1 MDPPLKW
8 DHRIVELPYS
18 RTPSLCT
25 EVISCSLGGK
35 YQKSR
40 IKPYFLTKAK
50 KWTYY
55 ILVGSYKHKHGSY
68 LAISSLNIV
77 SNKFYKKPVPPFK
90 FFWIKYHQK
99 NLPEVLRYE
108 KKSFNLWLLRYQY
121 FHDSTCWDGDK
132 IYYNGYNMFLNIAK
146 CFNFFIWWL
155 LKKLSSFC
163 CSFGC

>member
-90 FFWIKYHQK
+90 FFLDQISQ
-99 NLPEVLRYE
+99 
-108 KKSFNLWLLRYQY
+108 KKSSGSFEIWEKIFSFMASQMSVLSWQHLLEWWQDLLQWVQHVPQHR
-121 FHDSTCWDGDK
+121 K
-132 IYYNGYNMFLNIAK
+132 MF
-146 CFNFFIWWL
+146 
-155 LKKLSSFC
+155 
-163 CSFGC
+163 